1 MAIMMGKLYAALRA
15 GEIPEDKAIAAAE
28 EVVGFENRLADLTA
42 DMRLVKWMLGFDLA
56 LTVAIAV
63 KLFLH

>member
-28 EVVGFENRLADLTA
+28 EVAGFENRLA

>member
-15 GEIPEDKAIAAAE
+15 GDIPEDRAIAAPE
-28 EVVGFENRLADLTA
+28 EVAGFENRLADLSA